1 MLNFGIMIDQ
11 PVQSILPAA
20 MNKMKKIEMIKRLI
34 VLRKMHFDGDK
45 EARSRIESEV
55 KDGFYQQNPS
65 FTTESRLG
73 DLYSK
78 RIYCLSDEVLKL
90 DRYKSVL
97 SNN

>member
-1 MLNFGIMIDQ
+1 MDA
-11 PVQSILPAA
+11 SH
-20 MNKMKKIEMIKRLI
+20 
-34 VLRKMHFDGDK
+34 VL
-45 EARSRIESEV
+45 ARSRIESEV
-55 KDGFYQQNPS
+55 KDRFYQQNPS
-65 FTTESRLG
+65 FTTESCLG